1 MTPLSNRLVVRW
13 EPDTCVGSIH
23 LPQTSLDYHNSDSVK
38 MFQVLAAGHGR
49 TTRKGVFVPNE
60 IKAGDRVIVDARVGN
75 RPEELGDGNYLI
87 RNPDE
92 AVIGVVPA

>member
-1 MTPLSNRLVVRW
+1 MFSVV
-13 EPDTCVGSIH
+13 
-23 LPQTSLDYHNSDSVK
+23 
-38 MFQVLAAGHGR
+38 AAGRGR
-49 TTRKGVFVPNE
+49 TTRKGAFVPNE

-92 AVIGVVPA
+92 AVIGIVPSVL